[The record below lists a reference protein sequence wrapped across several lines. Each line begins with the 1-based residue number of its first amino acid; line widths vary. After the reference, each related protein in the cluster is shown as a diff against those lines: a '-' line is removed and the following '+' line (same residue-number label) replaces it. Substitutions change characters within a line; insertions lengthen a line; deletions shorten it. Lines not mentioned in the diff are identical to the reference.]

1 MTAPNVSGI
10 EVVEGADRAA
20 DAANSKAITQ
30 NLTEIL
36 AAGFKREN
44 IDQPPAD
51 GAAPDPNAA
60 AAAVAAAGTGVDAGP
75 AGYDENDFEE
85 AEKVLSEMGIDLG
98 VSYRDVP
105 VELRPQYERLINSAI
120 DVAEDTL
127 GKQIHASEGQREFDE
142 FKDRVEKSPDKL
154 LLSMVLSHPQLVS
167 QASALVQQMQENPAV
182 RDAVIREIEVEM
194 KLQEANRKER
204 MLAEREKRLKANQV
218 ISATR
223 RSAREHAVDYATA
236 EKVVALAIQANG
248 GDLSPDEVDG
258 IVRELKPAAPAQRVI
273 RPQVITPAQA
283 AAAKAAPQGSVSGAQ
298 ATPSTLS
305 PGLTEAERKYSG
317 GRFRGIIRDAMARLG
332 QQ

>member
-1 MTAPNVSGI
+1 MSAP
-10 EVVEGADRAA
+10 VVPDIASVETADRAA
-20 DAANSKAITQ
+20 QAANSKEITQ
-30 NLTEIL
+30 SLTDIL

-44 IDQPPAD
+44 IDQPAPAA
-51 GAAPDPNAA
+51 GSPEAVAA
-60 AAAVAAAGTGVDAGP
+60 AAAAAGTGTP
-75 AGYDENDFEE
+75 AAEATGYDDNDFTE

-98 VSYRDVP
+98 VSYKDIP
-105 VELRPQYERLINSAI
+105 PELRPQYERLINSAI

-127 GKQIHASEGQREFDE
+127 GKQINASEGQREFDE

-182 RDAVIREIEVEM
+182 REAVIREIEVEM

-204 MLAEREKRLKANQV
+204 MLIEREKRMKANQV

-223 RSAREHAVDYATA
+223 RSAREHAVEYGVA

-258 IVRELKPAAPAQRVI
+258 IVRELKPVAPAQRVV
-273 RPQVITPAQA
+273 RPQVVSPAQA
-283 AAAKAAPQGSVSGAQ
+283 AAAKTAPNGAVAGAQ
-298 ATPSTLS
+298 AASPLS
-305 PGLTEAERKYSG
+305 AGLTEAERKYSG

-332 QQ
+332 STQ